1 MQEKPQLLFECDSSL
16 TKGVEEQGVLFHSS
30 SPPSVAG
37 DRRPSSVLNYWVVGW
52 VHASWFPTMAV
63 TGLCLCVKMC
73 AWNYSVFAAFFFME
87 KYCLCGLSVQCL
99 CVCACV
105 CMHMLVFCVCM
116 HVCVCLCFSMRVC
129 LCVCEH
135 ARVCGAVC
143 VHVHVLGKWRGIKHL
158 FCVFLNQEALCFR
171 IGQAWTL
178 CVLPWVIQPES
189 GGNGIRSGLWH
200 LTSTHLTC
208 RTTPVCQGVQP

>member
-73 AWNYSVFAAFFFME
+73 AWNYSVFAAFFLWRNIVFVVWV
-87 KYCLCGLSVQCL
+87 CSVC
-99 CVCACV
+99 
-105 CMHMLVFCVCM
+105 
-116 HVCVCLCFSMRVC
+116 
-129 LCVCEH
+129 
-135 ARVCGAVC
+135 VC
-143 VHVHVLGKWRGIKHL
+143 VHVCACICLCFVCACMCVCVCVSACVCVCVYVSMHVSVGL
-158 FCVFLNQEALCFR
+158 CVFMFMF
-171 IGQAWTL
+171 
-178 CVLPWVIQPES
+178 WV
-189 GGNGIRSGLWH
+189 NGEE
-200 LTSTHLTC
+200 
-208 RTTPVCQGVQP
+208 